1 MPLIII
7 LAEAGLEL
15 VPDEIKSEK
24 ISRKNYDPSYFP
36 SMILDNAIYH
46 TVMNKLSNAEKRG
59 RPDIVHQFLLNS
71 LGSPLNKE
79 GLLQLYIHTANN
91 EIFKINPQLQ
101 ILRNY
106 ERFKGLMAKLLIER
120 KILSEIDVLISEYTG
135 GLKDLIK
142 KLNPD
147 RIFLFSSKGKL
158 NNNPISL
165 FPSDPTK
172 KTLTFIGGFQK
183 GMFNENILSVSDNLI
198 SLYHE
203 PLDSWIVLQKIITFY
218 EIAIKLYDQIY

>member
-1 MPLIII
+1 MPLIVI

-71 LGSPLNKE
+71 LGSPLNKK

-91 EIFKINPQLQ
+91 KIFKFNPQLR

-120 KILSEIDVLISEYTG
+120 KILSKNNVLISKYNG
-135 GLKDLIK
+135 SLNDLIK
-142 KLNPD
+142 EINPD
-147 RIFLFSSKGKL
+147 DKILFSSKGKL
-158 NNNPISL
+158 NKDPISL

-172 KTLTFIGGFQK
+172 KILTFIGGFQK
-183 GMFNENILSVSDNLI
+183 GMFNEEILSISDKII
-198 SLYHE
+198 SFYE
-203 PLDSWIVLQKIITFY
+203 EALDSWTIVSRCIIYY
-218 EIAIKLYDQIY
+218 EMAIKL

>member
-46 TVMNKLSNAEKRG
+46 TAMNKLSNAEKRG

-79 GLLQLYIHTANN
+79 GLLQLYIHTVNN
-91 EIFKINPQLQ
+91 EIFKINPRLR

-106 ERFKGLMAKLLIER
+106 ERFKGLMAKLLIEQ
-120 KILSEIDVLISEYTG
+120 KILSEKDVLISKYNG
-135 GLKDLIK
+135 SLNDLIK
-142 KLNPD
+142 EINPD
-147 RIFLFSSKGKL
+147 DKILFSSKGKL
-158 NNNPISL
+158 IKNPVSL
-165 FPSDPTK
+165 FSSDPTK
-172 KTLTFIGGFQK
+172 KILIAIGGFQK
-183 GMFNENILSVSDNLI
+183 GTFNEEILSVSDKII
-198 SLYHE
+198 SFYE
-203 PLDSWIVLQKIITFY
+203 EALDSWIIVSRCIIYY
-218 EIAIKLYDQIY
+218 EMAIKL

>member
-71 LGSPLNKE
+71 LGSPLNKK

-91 EIFKINPQLQ
+91 EIFKINSQLR

-106 ERFKGLMAKLLIER
+106 ERFKGLMAKLLIEG
-120 KILSEIDVLISEYTG
+120 KILSENNVLISKFNG
-135 GLKDLIK
+135 SLNDLIK
-142 KLNPD
+142 EINPD
-147 RIFLFSSKGKL
+147 DKILFSSKGNLIK
-158 NNNPISL
+158 NPISL
-165 FPSDPTK
+165 FSCDPTK
-172 KTLTFIGGFQK
+172 KFLTFIGGFQK
-183 GMFNENILSVSDNLI
+183 GMFNEEILSISDKII
-198 SLYHE
+198 SFYE
-203 PLDSWIVLQKIITFY
+203 KALDSWIIVSRCIIYY
-218 EIAIKLYDQIY
+218 EMAIKL